1 MRVIDNRQKCHS
13 MRHEK
18 ILNVYD
24 DFNTYVMVLSL
35 RCANNFRHLD
45 IQHHVVTLEAII
57 VVSRLSH
64 NNNTTTVLS
73 NLFIPYLRE
82 S

>member
-18 ILNVYD
+18 ILNGYD

-45 IQHHVVTLEAII
+45 IQHHVVTLEASI
-57 VVSRLSH
+57 VVSRIYHNDNTNTILS
-64 NNNTTTVLS
+64 TLFVL
-73 NLFIPYLRE
+73 YL
-82 S
+82 